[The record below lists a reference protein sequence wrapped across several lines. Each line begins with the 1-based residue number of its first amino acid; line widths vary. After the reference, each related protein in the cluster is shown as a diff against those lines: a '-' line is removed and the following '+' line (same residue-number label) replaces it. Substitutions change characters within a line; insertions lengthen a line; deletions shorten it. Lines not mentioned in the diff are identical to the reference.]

1 MYDKLYR
8 FIYIAFSMWHDFL
21 ELLVKR
27 DIREIE
33 PVEVDQNIMIPLEG
47 KNVWVDSRKPYK
59 RPDRFYIF
67 EIVEK

>member
-47 KNVWVDSRKPYK
+47 KNV
-59 RPDRFYIF
+59 
-67 EIVEK
+67 